1 MEPNSSSQH
10 ANLAWLL
17 WCEAEL
23 RGDAPAIASRD
34 TRATYREL
42 RGRAGGFAAA
52 VASAG
57 VLPGERVAIFLD
69 SGVDAAAAYF
79 GVIAAG
85 ATAIV
90 VDESIR
96 RRQLEFVLRHSDTRL
111 LVTSKGMLTRI
122 GRPFTT
128 AASVIDAADVPAAV
142 EWTPVTRNADA
153 PVQIIYTNGAAG
165 MPKGVVHA
173 HGALRRAME
182 ICVEYLGLTPVD
194 RVAGLL
200 SLSTISGLTQFLSCI
215 AAGGTLLIARFPVA
229 AHAVELLRE
238 RGVTIM
244 AAGPSLWT
252 QLLCTPAFTERPIAS
267 LRQMQN
273 AGGHLPREMVRRL
286 RIAQP
291 QAQLL
296 LQYGSAETVCSTFLP
311 ASAVDRHPDSIGG
324 ATPGADILVLR
335 DDLTPSAPGELGEL
349 VHRGPTTSLGYL
361 DDPDATARAFRSFP
375 FGDPDATERVVFTGD
390 MVRQDADGYL
400 YFVGRRDRLI
410 TTRGFRVGP
419 DEIIDSLHTSGD
431 VHEAQ
436 VTTVSDTECGARIIA
451 HVVLAR
457 GGRIDRLERFC
468 KTALPEWMQPS
479 RFLVHGRI
487 PTMPNGEHDLE
498 ALRQM
503 VSRELQSEGARAG
516 EGRLTNHDPYIERQS
531 AAASG
536 D

>member
-1 MEPNSSSQH
+1 MEPNSASQH

-23 RGDAPAIASRD
+23 RGESPAISSRD
-34 TRATYREL
+34 TRVTYREL

-52 VASAG
+52 VAGAG

-85 ATAIV
+85 ATAIMI
-90 VDESIR
+90 DETIR

-122 GRPFTT
+122 GRPF
-128 AASVIDAADVPAAV
+128 AIEASVIDAADVPADG
-142 EWTPVTRNADA
+142 EWTPIARRADD
-153 PVQIIYTNGAAG
+153 PVQIMYTNGSAG
-165 MPKGVVHA
+165 MPRGVVHG

-194 RVAGLL
+194 RVAGML
-200 SLSTISGLTQFLSCI
+200 SFSTISGMTQLLSCI
-215 AAGGTLLIARFPVA
+215 GAGGTLLIARLPVA

-238 RGVTIM
+238 GGVTIM

-252 QLLCTPAFTERPIAS
+252 QLLCTAAFTERPIAS

-273 AGGHLPREMVRRL
+273 AGGYLPRELVRRL

-291 QAQLL
+291 QAELI
-296 LQYGSAETVCSTFLP
+296 LQYGSTETVCSTFLP

-324 ATPGADILVLR
+324 ATPGAEVMVLR

-390 MVRQDADGYL
+390 MVRQDEHGYL

-410 TTRGFRVGP
+410 TTHGFRVGP
-419 DEIIDSLHTSGD
+419 DEIIDSLHTSGE

-436 VTTVSDTECGARIIA
+436 TTTVFDPECGARIIA

-457 GGRIDRLERFC
+457 GGRLDRLERFC
-468 KTALPEWMQPS
+468 KTALPRWMQPS
-479 RFLVHGRI
+479 RFIVHARI

-503 VSRELQSEGARAG
+503 MRGELSSERAREG
-516 EGRLTNHDPYIERQS
+516 EGGLTHPGSYIERQS